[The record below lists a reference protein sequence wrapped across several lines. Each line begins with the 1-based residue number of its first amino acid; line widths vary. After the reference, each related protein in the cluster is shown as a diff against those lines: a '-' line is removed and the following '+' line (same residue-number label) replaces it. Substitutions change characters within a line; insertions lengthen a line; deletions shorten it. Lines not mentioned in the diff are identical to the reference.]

1 MVGERKFVLI
11 TGRTSK
17 QGRAL
22 HLGKDSPEYL
32 EEVSALEMNERD
44 MAEMGLRDGDEVRA
58 RTGEGEVSLRC
69 RRSDAL
75 PRGLVFIPY
84 GPPANALIGADTG
97 GTGMPGAKGMVVEI
111 EPIQAQRTRGH
122 DES

>member
-58 RTGEGEVSLRC
+58 RTGESEVSLRC

-111 EPIQAQRTRGH
+111 EPI
-122 DES
+122 

>member
-1 MVGERKFVLI
+1 MSTKKFILI

-22 HLGKDSPEYL
+22 HLGKGSPEYA
-32 EEVSALEMNERD
+32 EEVSTLEINGLD
-44 MAEMGLRDGDEVRA
+44 MEEMGLGGGDEVRV
-58 RTGEGEVSLRC
+58 RTGAGEALIRC

-75 PRGLVFIPY
+75 PRGLVFMPY

-97 GTGMPGAKGMVVEI
+97 GTGTPDSKGIEI
-111 EPIQAQRTRGH
+111 EIEIPRTK
-122 DES
+122 S

>member
-58 RTGEGEVSLRC
+58 RTREGEVSLRC

-84 GPPANALIGADTG
+84 GPPANVLIGADTG

-122 DES
+122 DAD